1 MPKPASGETEM
12 EVVVQPEND
21 RRQRRR
27 FSREEKIRILAEADR
42 CTARGALTALLR
54 REGLYSSHLTMWRQQ
69 LKAHGESGLEPRR
82 AGRPAKS
89 DKRDREIARLER
101 RAAQLEKKLRIAH
114 KLLDLAGKAH
124 EILGVALPSLEDDEK
139 R

>member
-1 MPKPASGETEM
+1 MPKPAIEENEM
-12 EVVVQPEND
+12 EVVAQPEND

-89 DKRDREIARLER
+89 DKRDREIARLE
-101 RAAQLEKKLRIAH
+101 AGAENPPPPFHLSSASGHQLHSRCPIA
-114 KLLDLAGKAH
+114 
-124 EILGVALPSLEDDEK
+124 LEVSTSSSVM
-139 R
+139 